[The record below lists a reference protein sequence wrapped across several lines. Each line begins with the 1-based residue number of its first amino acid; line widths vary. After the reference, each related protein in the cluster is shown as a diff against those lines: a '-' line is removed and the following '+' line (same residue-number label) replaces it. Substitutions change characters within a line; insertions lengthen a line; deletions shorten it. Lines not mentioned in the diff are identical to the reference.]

1 MRPLKLK
8 MSAFGAY
15 VRPVEIDFENNLRD
29 AKIFL
34 IHGATGAGKTT
45 ILDAMCFAL
54 YGTASGDERDGN
66 MMRSKGIPDKI
77 KTEVEFTFA
86 LGEKIYTAHR
96 VITRKNEKFNQD
108 AELICGGEVLETKKS
123 SVSNRVKELLGFN
136 AEQFRQ
142 VVLLP
147 QGEFKTFLTAKAD
160 DRQPILDALFNAEF
174 YKRVEELLKEKSDDA
189 EKIFHDLS
197 REKEF
202 LENQMQGSKADDA
215 ELEKLREDL
224 DEAQKKSDELKKFSD
239 DARENLS
246 AGKKLSDE
254 FDELERRKKSLATA
268 EENLKQAEKIFFAA
282 KTEYD
287 LRDAE
292 KSIRDKIKSDVEDF
306 AKIKKFLDELKAK
319 EKSLAAAEEKLQAAD
334 AALKKAEDNARKYEA
349 RLLKLKTRR
358 DELSSAEKKSV
369 EAKNILEKATEREQ
383 ILRQVSV
390 LERELEMARRK
401 VSAAEKNFNAAQ
413 IELERLQKLQ
423 RDGSAA
429 LLAKNLKDGEPCPV
443 CGSKVHYAVDFSD
456 AIIPSDAE
464 IDSAQKEVERRK
476 KSLDAMKIS
485 AAQIE
490 NTISNKRDDLKKF
503 SDLPDVDTAKKI
515 FDAAQKAAAELKDC
529 EDRIKLGEKYI
540 EENKSALK
548 DAQEKQKADANERE
562 KILGGLQT
570 LQGQIPQNYLANAAQ
585 LDDDI
590 SSAQKNLRVLEKFW
604 DAAQKNF
611 IAAGNKK
618 SSCEGLFTAAKK
630 SFDELDGK
638 LKNLKPPDVDALKIR
653 ADEAQKNYVASIEKV
668 TSLKNTLDTLKKLS
682 AKISALEE
690 KISAAEKNF
699 RVWKK
704 LSEAASGKIP
714 GKKISFARWYLRA
727 MFAQVLTEANY
738 RLAKMSDNRY
748 WFKPKDEGK
757 SKSSTAGLNL
767 EIFDEYSGEARP
779 IATLSGGESFLASLS
794 LALGLAA
801 VVRNNSGGIKLDTIF
816 IDEGFGL
823 LDAETLDFAI
833 KTLIELQSGGRLV
846 GIISHVEELKNRVP
860 VRLEVTPNKAGSTVA
875 FKQGSSAD

>member
-174 YKRVEELLKEKSDDA
+174 YKRVEESLKEKSDAA

-197 REKEF
+197 REKEL

-224 DEAQKKSDELKKFSD
+224 DEAQKKSVELKKFSD
-239 DARENLS
+239 DAQENLS
-246 AGKKLSDE
+246 AGKKLADE

-306 AKIKKFLDELKAK
+306 AKIKKSLDELKAK
-319 EKSLAAAEEKLQAAD
+319 EKSLAAAE
-334 AALKKAEDNARKYEA
+334 
-349 RLLKLKTRR
+349 
-358 DELSSAEKKSV
+358 
-369 EAKNILEKATEREQ
+369 KNCR
-383 ILRQVSV
+383 
-390 LERELEMARRK
+390 
-401 VSAAEKNFNAAQ
+401 
-413 IELERLQKLQ
+413 
-423 RDGSAA
+423 
-429 LLAKNLKDGEPCPV
+429 
-443 CGSKVHYAVDFSD
+443 
-456 AIIPSDAE
+456 
-464 IDSAQKEVERRK
+464 
-476 KSLDAMKIS
+476 
-485 AAQIE
+485 
-490 NTISNKRDDLKKF
+490 
-503 SDLPDVDTAKKI
+503 
-515 FDAAQKAAAELKDC
+515 
-529 EDRIKLGEKYI
+529 
-540 EENKSALK
+540 
-548 DAQEKQKADANERE
+548 
-562 KILGGLQT
+562 
-570 LQGQIPQNYLANAAQ
+570 
-585 LDDDI
+585 
-590 SSAQKNLRVLEKFW
+590 
-604 DAAQKNF
+604 
-611 IAAGNKK
+611 
-618 SSCEGLFTAAKK
+618 
-630 SFDELDGK
+630 
-638 LKNLKPPDVDALKIR
+638 PP
-653 ADEAQKNYVASIEKV
+653 
-668 TSLKNTLDTLKKLS
+668 
-682 AKISALEE
+682 
-690 KISAAEKNF
+690 
-699 RVWKK
+699 
-704 LSEAASGKIP
+704 
-714 GKKISFARWYLRA
+714 
-727 MFAQVLTEANY
+727 
-738 RLAKMSDNRY
+738 
-748 WFKPKDEGK
+748 
-757 SKSSTAGLNL
+757 
-767 EIFDEYSGEARP
+767 
-779 IATLSGGESFLASLS
+779 
-794 LALGLAA
+794 
-801 VVRNNSGGIKLDTIF
+801 
-816 IDEGFGL
+816 
-823 LDAETLDFAI
+823 
-833 KTLIELQSGGRLV
+833 
-846 GIISHVEELKNRVP
+846 
-860 VRLEVTPNKAGSTVA
+860 TPR
-875 FKQGSSAD
+875 